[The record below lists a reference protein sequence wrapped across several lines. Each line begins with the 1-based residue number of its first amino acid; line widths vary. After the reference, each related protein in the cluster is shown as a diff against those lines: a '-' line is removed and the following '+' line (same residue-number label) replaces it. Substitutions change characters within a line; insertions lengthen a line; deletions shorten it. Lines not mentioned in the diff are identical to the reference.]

1 MNKYLKQLLDA
12 LAAKNA
18 EKQGIVTKAL
28 DAGQTPN
35 EEEEKQI
42 GVIDA
47 EIATIQKNIDRV
59 KDMIK
64 QAETAATAATPV
76 AGDNPAEAEK
86 SAKGDPKPKD
96 DPKVEV
102 KSNLPKGMPF
112 AQFARAK
119 MLACHE
125 QKQGRLMTVVDA
137 AKALGY
143 DEAVVQYVEKATLGT
158 TTDAGFAAPL
168 VQQDTYKGD
177 FLELL
182 RNATIFDKLQ
192 GYRAVPFN
200 VKINGQLSGGTASW
214 VGEGAKKPLTN
225 PTFNSIEIKEHKLA
239 AITVY
244 TQELLRR
251 ADPAIDQLV
260 LNDLIEA
267 TKVLIDTTF
276 LGTQAQ
282 TDVTPAGILNGVT
295 AIEPSG
301 TTAAQIEAD
310 LLKLITTF
318 VAANLTTDNAY
329 FLMSETR
336 AMQYALLR
344 DALGNTYFNGMSFAG
359 AARSLLGIPVITSQS
374 IGDKIILVK
383 MSELLVAQDGGVDVA
398 YSDQA
403 TLVDGSVTHN
413 LWQENK
419 FAIRVEKFITWAKR
433 RAIAAAYLDYTT
445 TPTP

>member
-12 LAAKNA
+12 LAQKNA

-42 GVIDA
+42 EGIDA
-47 EIATIQKNIDRV
+47 EIATLEKNIARV
-59 KDMIK
+59 KEMIAQGEK
-64 QAETAATAATPV
+64 AATTATPV
-76 AGDNPAEAEK
+76 AGQNPQEAQN
-86 SAKGDPKPKD
+86 SANGNPNPTEQI
-96 DPKVEV
+96 VV

-125 QKQGRLMTVVDA
+125 QKQGNLMSVADA

-143 DEAVVQYVEKATLGT
+143 DEAVIQYVEKATLGT
-158 TTDAGFAAPL
+158 TTDPGFAAPL
-168 VQQDTYKGD
+168 VQTDTYKGD

-192 GYRAVPFN
+192 GYRSVPFN
-200 VKINGQLSGGTASW
+200 VKINGQLTGGTAEW

-225 PTFNSIEIKEHKLA
+225 PTFNNIEIKEHKLA

-267 TKVLIDTTF
+267 TKALIDTTF
-276 LGTQAQ
+276 LGSQAQ
-282 TDVTPAGILNGVT
+282 SDTTPAGILNGVT
-295 AIEPSG
+295 AITPSG
-301 TTAAQIEAD
+301 TTAAQIESD
-310 LLKLITTF
+310 LLKLIQTF
-318 VAANLTTDNAY
+318 IAANLTTDNSY

-359 AARSLLGIPVITSQS
+359 AARTLLGIPVVTSQS
-374 IGDKIILVK
+374 VGDKVILVK

-403 TLVDGSVTHN
+403 TLVDGSTTHN

-433 RAIAAAYLDYTT
+433 RAIAAAYIDYAA
-445 TPTP
+445 TP

>member
-1 MNKYLKQLLDA
+1 MKEYLAKLL
-12 LAAKNA
+12 
-18 EKQGIVTKAL
+18 KAL
-28 DAGQTPN
+28 SEKNQAMQAALSKSAEAGTTPDEAVEAEIQSLEKDISAIEVN
-35 EEEEKQI
+35 IERTKKQI
-42 GVIDA
+42 A
-47 EIATIQKNIDRV
+47 EIEK
-59 KDMIK
+59 
-64 QAETAATAATPV
+64 AAQTATPV
-76 AGDNPAEAEK
+76 AGANPEEAANSANGDPNPAK
-86 SAKGDPKPKD
+86 KI
-96 DPKVEV
+96 EV
-102 KSNLPKGMPF
+102 KSNLPKGMPY

-143 DEAVVQYVEKATLGT
+143 DESVVQYVEKATLGT

-192 GYRAVPFN
+192 GYRSVPFN
-200 VKINGQLSGGTASW
+200 VKINGQLSGGTAAW

-225 PTFNSIEIKEHKLA
+225 PTFNNIEIKEHKLA

-276 LGTQAQ
+276 LGNQAQ
-282 TDVTPAGILNGVT
+282 TDVTPAGVLNGVT
-295 AIEPSG
+295 AITPSG
-301 TTAAQIEAD
+301 TTGAQIEAD

-344 DALGNTYFNGMSFAG
+344 DPLGNTYFNGMTFAG

-374 IGDKIILVK
+374 IGDKVILVK

-403 TLVDGSVTHN
+403 TLVDGSTTHN

-433 RAIAAAYLDYTT
+433 RAIAAAYIDYSSQGGGA
-445 TPTP
+445 

>member
-12 LAAKNA
+12 LAQKNA

-35 EEEEKQI
+35 EEEEQKI
-42 GVIDA
+42 AAIDA

-64 QAETAATAATPV
+64 QGEAAASTATPV
-76 AGDNPAEAEK
+76 AGENPDQAQK
-86 SAKGDPKPKD
+86 SAKGDPEPKKD
-96 DPKVEV
+96 TKVEV

-125 QKQGRLMTVVDA
+125 QKQGRLMTVADA
-137 AKALGY
+137 AKSLGY
-143 DEAVVQYVEKATLGT
+143 DEAVIQYVEKATLGT
-158 TTDAGFAAPL
+158 TTDPGFAAPL
-168 VQQDTYKGD
+168 VQTDTYKGD

-192 GYRAVPFN
+192 GYRSVPFN
-200 VKINGQLSGGTASW
+200 VKINGQLTGGTASW

-225 PTFNSIEIKEHKLA
+225 PTFNNIEIKEHKLA

-276 LGTQAQ
+276 LGDQAQ

-295 AIEPSG
+295 AITPSG

-310 LLKLITTF
+310 LLKLIQTF
-318 VAANLTTDNAY
+318 IAANLSTDNAY

-359 AARSLLGIPVITSQS
+359 AARTLLGIPVITSQS

-403 TLVDGSVTHN
+403 TLVDGSTTHN

-433 RAIAAAYLDYTT
+433 RAIAAAYIDYT
-445 TPTP
+445 P

>member
-12 LAAKNA
+12 LAQKNA

-42 GVIDA
+42 EGIDA
-47 EIATIQKNIDRV
+47 EIATLEKNIARV
-59 KDMIK
+59 KEMIAQGEK
-64 QAETAATAATPV
+64 AATTATPV
-76 AGDNPAEAEK
+76 AGQNPQEAQN
-86 SAKGDPKPKD
+86 SANGNPNPTEQI
-96 DPKVEV
+96 VV

-125 QKQGRLMTVVDA
+125 QKKGTLLTVVDA
-137 AKALGY
+137 AKQLGY
-143 DEAVVQYVEKATLGT
+143 GEDVVQYVEKATLGT

-168 VQQDTYKGD
+168 VHRDTYTGD
-177 FLELL
+177 FIELL
-182 RNATIFDKLQ
+182 RNATIFDKLK
-192 GYRAVPFN
+192 GYRSVPFN
-200 VKINGQLSGGTASW
+200 IEISGQLSGGSAQW
-214 VGEGAKKPLTN
+214 VGEGERKPLTN
-225 PTFNSIEIKEHKLA
+225 PTFGNVEVDEHKLA

-251 ADPAIDQLV
+251 ADPAIDRLV
-260 LNDLIEA
+260 LDDLIEA
-267 TKVLIDTTF
+267 SKSLIDTTF
-276 LGTQAQ
+276 LGTQAE
-282 TDVTPAGILNGVT
+282 TSTTPIGVLNGVT
-295 AIEPSG
+295 AITPSG

-310 LLKLITTF
+310 LMKLITAF
-318 VAANLTTDNAY
+318 VTANLSTDNSY

-344 DALGNTYFNGMSFAG
+344 DALGNTYFNGMNFNG
-359 AARSLLGIPVITSQS
+359 TRSLLGIPVVTSQAV
-374 IGDKIILVK
+374 GDKVILVK
-383 MSELLVAQDGGVDVA
+383 MSELLVAEDGGVDVA

-403 TLVDGSVTHN
+403 TLVDGSTTHN

-433 RAIAAAYLDYTT
+433 RAIAAAYIDYTV
-445 TPTP
+445 TP

>member
-64 QAETAATAATPV
+64 QAETAATTATPV

-96 DPKVEV
+96 DHKVEV

-182 RNATIFDKLQ
+182 RNATIFDKLK

-282 TDVTPAGILNGVT
+282 TDVTPSGILNGVT

-301 TTAAQIEAD
+301 TTAAAIEAD

-403 TLVDGSVTHN
+403 TLVDGSTTHN

-433 RAIAAAYLDYTT
+433 RAIAAAYIDYT
-445 TPTP
+445 P

>member
-12 LAAKNA
+12 LAQKNA

-35 EEEEKQI
+35 EEEEQKI
-42 GVIDA
+42 AAIDA

-64 QAETAATAATPV
+64 QTETAATTATPV
-76 AGDNPAEAEK
+76 AGDDPEEAKK
-86 SAKGDPKPKD
+86 SAKGDPEPKK

-125 QKQGRLMTVVDA
+125 QKQGRLLTVVDA

-182 RNATIFDKLQ
+182 RNATIFDKLK

-310 LLKLITTF
+310 LLKLITAF

-359 AARSLLGIPVITSQS
+359 SARSLLGIPVITSQS

-403 TLVDGSVTHN
+403 TLVDGSTTHN

-433 RAIAAAYLDYTT
+433 RAIAAAYIDYT
-445 TPTP
+445 P

>member
-12 LAAKNA
+12 LAQKNA

-35 EEEEKQI
+35 EEQEKQI
-42 GVIDA
+42 EGIDA
-47 EIATIQKNIDRV
+47 EIATLEKNIARV
-59 KDMIK
+59 KEMIAQGEK
-64 QAETAATAATPV
+64 AATTATPV
-76 AGDNPAEAEK
+76 AGQNPQEAQNAANGNPNPTEQI
-86 SAKGDPKPKD
+86 
-96 DPKVEV
+96 VV

-125 QKQGRLMTVVDA
+125 QKKGTLLTVVDA
-137 AKALGY
+137 AKQLGY
-143 DEAVVQYVEKATLGT
+143 GEDVVQYVEKATLGT

-168 VQQDTYKGD
+168 VHRDTYTGD
-177 FLELL
+177 FIELL
-182 RNATIFDKLQ
+182 RNATIFDKLK
-192 GYRAVPFN
+192 GYRSVPFN
-200 VKINGQLSGGTASW
+200 IEISGQLSGGSAQW
-214 VGEGAKKPLTN
+214 VGEGERKPLTN
-225 PTFNSIEIKEHKLA
+225 PTFGNVEVDEHKLA

-251 ADPAIDQLV
+251 ADPAIDRLV
-260 LNDLIEA
+260 LDDLIEA
-267 TKVLIDTTF
+267 SKALIDTTF
-276 LGTQAQ
+276 LGTQAE
-282 TDVTPAGILNGVT
+282 TSTTPIGVLNGVT
-295 AIEPSG
+295 AITPSG

-310 LLKLITTF
+310 LMKLITAF
-318 VAANLTTDNAY
+318 VTANLSTDNSY

-344 DALGNTYFNGMSFAG
+344 DALGNTYFNGMNFNG
-359 AARSLLGIPVITSQS
+359 TRSLLGIPVVTSQAV
-374 IGDKIILVK
+374 GDKVILVK
-383 MSELLVAQDGGVDVA
+383 MSELLVAEDGGVDVA

-403 TLVDGSVTHN
+403 TLVDGSTTHN

-433 RAIAAAYLDYTT
+433 RAIAAAYIDYTM
-445 TPTP
+445 TP

>member
-1 MNKYLKQLLDA
+1 MNEYLKKLL
-12 LAAKNA
+12 
-18 EKQGIVTKAL
+18 KAL
-28 DAGQTPN
+28 SEKNQAMQTALSKSAAAGTTPDEATEKEIQALEKEIAAIEIN
-35 EEEEKQI
+35 IERTKKQI
-42 GVIDA
+42 AAA
-47 EIATIQKNIDRV
+47 EAA
-59 KDMIK
+59 
-64 QAETAATAATPV
+64 AETATPV
-76 AGDNPAEAEK
+76 AGDSPEEAKK
-86 SAKGDPKPKD
+86 SAKGDPKPKA
-96 DPKVEV
+96 DPKIEV

-119 MLACHE
+119 MLVCHE
-125 QKQGRLMTVVDA
+125 LKSGKVMSAVEA
-137 AKALGY
+137 AKSLGY
-143 DEAVVQYVEKATLGT
+143 DETVVQYIEKATLGT
-158 TTDAGFAAPL
+158 TTDPGFAAPL
-168 VQQDTYKGD
+168 VQTDTYKGD

-192 GYRAVPFN
+192 GYRSVPFN
-200 VKINGQLSGGTASW
+200 VKINGQLTGGTASW

-225 PTFNSIEIKEHKLA
+225 PTFNNIEIKEHKLA

-267 TKVLIDTTF
+267 TKALIDTTF
-276 LGTQAQ
+276 LGSQAQ
-282 TDVTPAGILNGVT
+282 TDITPAGILNGVT
-295 AIEPSG
+295 AITPSG

-310 LLKLITTF
+310 LLKLIQTF
-318 VAANLTTDNAY
+318 ITANLSTDNAY

-359 AARSLLGIPVITSQS
+359 AARTLLGIPVITSQS
-374 IGDKIILVK
+374 VGDKVILVK

-403 TLVDGSVTHN
+403 TLVDGSATHN

-433 RAIAAAYLDYTT
+433 RAIAAAYIDYAA
-445 TPTP
+445 TP

>member
-64 QAETAATAATPV
+64 QAETAATTATPV

-403 TLVDGSVTHN
+403 TLVDGSTTHN

-433 RAIAAAYLDYTT
+433 RAIAAAYIDYT
-445 TPTP
+445 P

>member
-1 MNKYLKQLLDA
+1 MNEYLKKLL
-12 LAAKNA
+12 
-18 EKQGIVTKAL
+18 KAL
-28 DAGQTPN
+28 SEKNQAMQAALSKSAAAGTTPDEATEKEIQALEKEIAAIEVN
-35 EEEEKQI
+35 IERTKKQI
-42 GVIDA
+42 
-47 EIATIQKNIDRV
+47 
-59 KDMIK
+59 
-64 QAETAATAATPV
+64 AATDAATETATPV
-76 AGDNPAEAEK
+76 AGDSPEEAEK
-86 SAKGDPKPKD
+86 SAKGDPKPKA
-96 DPKVEV
+96 DPKIEV

-125 QKQGRLMTVVDA
+125 QKQGRLMTVADA
-137 AKALGY
+137 AKSLGY
-143 DEAVVQYVEKATLGT
+143 DEAVIQYVEKATLGT
-158 TTDAGFAAPL
+158 TTDPGFAAPL
-168 VQQDTYKGD
+168 VQTDTYKGD

-192 GYRAVPFN
+192 GYRSVPFN
-200 VKINGQLSGGTASW
+200 VKINGQLTGGTASW

-225 PTFNSIEIKEHKLA
+225 PTFNNIEIKEHKLA

-267 TKVLIDTTF
+267 TKALIDTTF
-276 LGTQAQ
+276 LGSQAQ
-282 TDVTPAGILNGVT
+282 TDITPAGILNGVT
-295 AIEPSG
+295 AITPSG

-310 LLKLITTF
+310 LLKLIQTF
-318 VAANLTTDNAY
+318 ITANLSTDNAY

-359 AARSLLGIPVITSQS
+359 AARTLLGIPVITSQS
-374 IGDKIILVK
+374 VGDKVILVK

-403 TLVDGSVTHN
+403 TLVDGSTTHN

-433 RAIAAAYLDYTT
+433 RAIAAAYIDYT
-445 TPTP
+445 P

>member
-64 QAETAATAATPV
+64 QAETAATTATPV

-96 DPKVEV
+96 DHKVEV

-282 TDVTPAGILNGVT
+282 TDVTPSGILNGVT

-301 TTAAQIEAD
+301 TTAAAIEAD

-403 TLVDGSVTHN
+403 TLVDGSTTHN

-433 RAIAAAYLDYTT
+433 RAIAAAYIDYT
-445 TPTP
+445 P

>member
-12 LAAKNA
+12 LAQKNA

-35 EEEEKQI
+35 EEEEQKI
-42 GVIDA
+42 AAIDA

-64 QAETAATAATPV
+64 QGEAAASTATPV
-76 AGDNPAEAEK
+76 AGENPDQAQK
-86 SAKGDPKPKD
+86 SAKGDPEPKKD
-96 DPKVEV
+96 TKVEV

-125 QKQGRLMTVVDA
+125 QKKGRLMTVADA
-137 AKALGY
+137 AKSLGY
-143 DEAVVQYVEKATLGT
+143 DEAVIQYVEKATLGT
-158 TTDAGFAAPL
+158 TTDPGFAAPL
-168 VQQDTYKGD
+168 VQTDTYTGD

-192 GYRAVPFN
+192 GYRSVPFN
-200 VKINGQLSGGTASW
+200 VKINGQLTGGTASW

-225 PTFNSIEIKEHKLA
+225 PTFNNIEIKEHKLA

-276 LGTQAQ
+276 LGDQAQ

-295 AIEPSG
+295 AITPSG

-310 LLKLITTF
+310 LLKLIQTF
-318 VAANLTTDNAY
+318 IAANLSTDNAY

-359 AARSLLGIPVITSQS
+359 AARTLLGIPVITSQS

-403 TLVDGSVTHN
+403 TLVDGSTTHN

-433 RAIAAAYLDYTT
+433 RAIAAAYIDYT
-445 TPTP
+445 P

>member
-12 LAAKNA
+12 LAAKNL
-18 EKQGIVTKAL
+18 EKQNIVTKAL
-28 DAGQTPN
+28 DGGSTPG
-35 EEEEKQI
+35 EEDEKQI
-42 GVIDA
+42 EAIDA

-64 QAETAATAATPV
+64 QSEQAAQTATPV
-76 AGDNPAEAEK
+76 AGANPEEAAN
-86 SAKGDPKPKD
+86 SAGGNPNPKKA
-96 DPKVEV
+96 VIEV
-102 KSNLPKGMPF
+102 SSNLPKGVPF

-125 QKQGRLMTVVDA
+125 QKQGNILTVVEA
-137 AKALGY
+137 AKQLGY
-143 DEAVVQYVEKATLGT
+143 SQDTIQYIEKATLGT

-182 RNATIFDKLQ
+182 RNATIFDKLK
-192 GYRAVPFN
+192 GFRSVPFN
-200 VKINGQLSGGTASW
+200 VKINGQLTGGTASW
-214 VGEGAKKPLTN
+214 VGEGQKKPLTN
-225 PTFNSIEIKEHKLA
+225 PTFGSIEIEEHKLA

-267 TKVLIDTTF
+267 SKVLIDTTF
-276 LGTQAQ
+276 LGAQAQ
-282 TDVTPAGILNGVT
+282 TDVTPAGFLNGVT

-301 TTAAQIEAD
+301 TSGAQIEAD

-344 DALGNTYFNGMSFAG
+344 DPLGNTYFNGMTFAG

-374 IGDKIILVK
+374 IGDKVILVK

-403 TLVDGSVTHN
+403 TLVDGSTTHN

-433 RAIAAAYLDYTT
+433 RAIAAAYIDYT
-445 TPTP
+445 P

>member
-282 TDVTPAGILNGVT
+282 TDVTPSGILNGVT

-301 TTAAQIEAD
+301 TTAAAIEAD

-403 TLVDGSVTHN
+403 TLVDGSTTHN

-433 RAIAAAYLDYTT
+433 RAIAAAYIDYT
-445 TPTP
+445 P

>member
-12 LAAKNA
+12 LAAKNL
-18 EKQGIVTKAL
+18 EKQNIVTKAL
-28 DAGQTPN
+28 DGGTTPG
-35 EEEEKQI
+35 EDDEKQI
-42 GVIDA
+42 EAIDA

-64 QAETAATAATPV
+64 QAEQAAQTATPV
-76 AGDNPAEAEK
+76 AGANPEEAAN
-86 SAKGDPKPKD
+86 SANGDPNPTKR
-96 DPKVEV
+96 VEV
-102 KSNLPKGMPF
+102 KSNLPKGMPY

-143 DEAVVQYVEKATLGT
+143 DESVVQYVEKATLGT

-192 GYRAVPFN
+192 GYRSVPFN
-200 VKINGQLSGGTASW
+200 VKINGQLSGGTAAW

-225 PTFNSIEIKEHKLA
+225 PTFNNIEIKEHKLA

-276 LGTQAQ
+276 LGAQAQ
-282 TDVTPAGILNGVT
+282 TDTTPAGILNGVT

-301 TTAAQIEAD
+301 TTGAQIEAD

-344 DALGNTYFNGMSFAG
+344 DPLGNTYFNGMTFAG

-374 IGDKIILVK
+374 IGDKVILVK
-383 MSELLVAQDGGVDVA
+383 MSELLIAQDGGVDVA

-403 TLVDGSVTHN
+403 TLVDGSTTHN

-419 FAIRVEKFITWAKR
+419 FVLNVLFGLI
-433 RAIAAAYLDYTT
+433 D
-445 TPTP
+445 

>member
-12 LAAKNA
+12 LAQKNA

-42 GVIDA
+42 DGIDA
-47 EIATIQKNIDRV
+47 EIATLEKNIARV
-59 KDMIK
+59 KEMIAQGEK
-64 QAETAATAATPV
+64 AATTATPV
-76 AGDNPAEAEK
+76 AGQNPQEAQNAANGNPNPTEQI
-86 SAKGDPKPKD
+86 
-96 DPKVEV
+96 VV

-125 QKQGRLMTVVDA
+125 QKKGTLLTVVDA
-137 AKALGY
+137 AKQLGY
-143 DEAVVQYVEKATLGT
+143 GDDVVQYVEKATLGT

-168 VQQDTYKGD
+168 VHRDTYTGD
-177 FLELL
+177 FIELL
-182 RNATIFDKLQ
+182 RNATIFDKLK
-192 GYRAVPFN
+192 GYRSVPFN
-200 VKINGQLSGGTASW
+200 IEISGQLSGGSAQW
-214 VGEGAKKPLTN
+214 VGEGARKPLTN
-225 PTFNSIEIKEHKLA
+225 PTFGNVEVDEHKLA

-251 ADPAIDQLV
+251 ADPAIDRLV
-260 LNDLIEA
+260 LDDLIEA
-267 TKVLIDTTF
+267 SKALIDTTF
-276 LGTQAQ
+276 LGTQAE
-282 TDVTPAGILNGVT
+282 TSTTPIGVLNGVT
-295 AIEPSG
+295 AITPSG

-310 LLKLITTF
+310 LMKLITAF
-318 VAANLTTDNAY
+318 VTANLSTDNSY

-344 DALGNTYFNGMSFAG
+344 DALGNTYFNGMNFNG
-359 AARSLLGIPVITSQS
+359 TRSLLGIPVVTSQAV
-374 IGDKIILVK
+374 GDKVILVK
-383 MSELLVAQDGGVDVA
+383 MSELLVAEDGGVDVA

-403 TLVDGSVTHN
+403 TLVDGSTTHN

-433 RAIAAAYLDYTT
+433 RAIAAAYIDYTV
-445 TPTP
+445 TP

>member
-64 QAETAATAATPV
+64 QAETAATTATPV

-96 DPKVEV
+96 DHKVEV

-182 RNATIFDKLQ
+182 RNATIFDKLK

-282 TDVTPAGILNGVT
+282 TDVTPSGILNGVT

-301 TTAAQIEAD
+301 TTAAAIEAD

-359 AARSLLGIPVITSQS
+359 AARSLLGIPVVTSQS
-374 IGDKIILVK
+374 VGDKVILVK

-403 TLVDGSVTHN
+403 TLVDGSTTHN

-433 RAIAAAYLDYTT
+433 RPVAAAYLDYTT

>member
-1 MNKYLKQLLDA
+1 MNEYLKKLLKA
-12 LAAKNA
+12 LAEKNQA
-18 EKQGIVTKAL
+18 MQTALSKSAAAGTTPDEDTEKEIQALEKEIAAIEVNIERTK
-28 DAGQTPN
+28 
-35 EEEEKQI
+35 KQI
-42 GVIDA
+42 AAA
-47 EIATIQKNIDRV
+47 EAA
-59 KDMIK
+59 
-64 QAETAATAATPV
+64 AETATPV
-76 AGDNPAEAEK
+76 AGDSPEEAEK
-86 SAKGDPKPKD
+86 SAKGDPKPKA
-96 DPKVEV
+96 DPKIEV

-433 RAIAAAYLDYTT
+433 RAIAAAYIDYSTGG
-445 TPTP
+445 

>member
-1 MNKYLKQLLDA
+1 MKEYLAKLLKA
-12 LAAKNA
+12 LADKNA
-18 EKQGIVTKAL
+18 AMQTAL
-28 DAGQTPN
+28 SKSAAAGTTPD
-35 EEEEKQI
+35 EATE
-42 GVIDA
+42 A
-47 EIATIQKNIDRV
+47 EIQVLEKDIEAIKKNIARTEAQ
-59 KDMIK
+59 I
-64 QAETAATAATPV
+64 AEIEKAAKTATPV
-76 AGDNPAEAEK
+76 AGNDPEEAKK
-86 SAKGDPKPKD
+86 SAKGDPEPKA

-102 KSNLPKGMPF
+102 KSNLPKGVPF

-182 RNATIFDKLQ
+182 RNETIFDKLK

-282 TDVTPAGILNGVT
+282 TDVTPSGILNGVT

-301 TTAAQIEAD
+301 TTAAAIEAD

-403 TLVDGSVTHN
+403 TLVDGSTTHN

-433 RAIAAAYLDYTT
+433 RAIAAAYIDYT
-445 TPTP
+445 P